1 MKSFIL
7 SLIIFTLLFSGI
19 IINSLYVS
27 HFSDKLYE
35 FAQSLPTDRL
45 PDSCDTVCELSE
57 FWDKNEFYIMLTNDH
72 TRIHDVYHHI
82 QSLEAAMISGSFPL
96 YTEAR
101 LAIMES
107 AKAFKEFDTFSLI
120 GVL

>member
-7 SLIIFTLLFSGI
+7 SVIIFTALISGI
-19 IINSLYVS
+19 FVNSLYVS
-27 HFSDKLYE
+27 HFSDRLYE
-35 FAQSLPTDRL
+35 FASSLPADRL
-45 PDSCDTVCELSE
+45 PDDSDAVCELSE
-57 FWDKNEFYIMLTNDH
+57 FWKKNEFFIMLTNDH
-72 TRIHDVYHHI
+72 ARIHDVYHHI
-82 QSLEAAMISGSFPL
+82 QSLEAALISDSFPL

-107 AKAFKEFDTFSLI
+107 AKTFKEFDTFSLI